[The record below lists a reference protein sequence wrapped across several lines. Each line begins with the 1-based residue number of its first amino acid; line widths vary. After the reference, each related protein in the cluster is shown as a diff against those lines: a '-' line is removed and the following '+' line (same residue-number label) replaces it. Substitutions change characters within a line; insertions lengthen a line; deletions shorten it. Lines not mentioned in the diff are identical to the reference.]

1 MGYLVC
7 EMLGIWDVRDV
18 GSVGRGMFRMW
29 NVRDVRCLRCR
40 MSLFLMGEILV
51 ENAQYCNLRSNTD
64 FKKKTALALAY
75 KTENLIF
82 QDLELGKLCQ
92 DALKTVTVSRN
103 VN

>member
-1 MGYLVC
+1 
-7 EMLGIWDVRDV
+7 
-18 GSVGRGMFRMW
+18 
-29 NVRDVRCLRCR
+29 
-40 MSLFLMGEILV
+40 MGEILV
-51 ENAQYCNLRSNTD
+51 ENAQYYNLRSNTD

-103 VN
+103 VNWKQKHVSKKIVHAGHKKGFYPMMFF

>member
-51 ENAQYCNLRSNTD
+51 ENTQYYTLRSNTD
-64 FKKKTALALAY
+64 FKKMTALALAC

-92 DALKTVTVSRN
+92 DTLKTVTVSGT
-103 VN
+103 